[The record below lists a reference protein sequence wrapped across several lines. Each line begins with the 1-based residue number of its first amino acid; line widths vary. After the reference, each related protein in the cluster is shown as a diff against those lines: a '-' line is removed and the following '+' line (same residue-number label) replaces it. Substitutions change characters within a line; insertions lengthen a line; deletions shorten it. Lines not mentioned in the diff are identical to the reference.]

1 MKQLHYLLLACLT
14 AGQLLVAKQTKFE
27 FLNKTDK
34 SVDVALG
41 TRKSSPTMSTKTERI
56 GAGGVFKEQVDPDLF
71 PQLLVKDPYAPG
83 VAFVYEFRDKNSK
96 DKPVTTNIYVRLL
109 EKNGVTSFERQQ
121 NTLGNLDKE
130 NIILIKTL
138 GSPQAAPKSTVYSA
152 LGVKENA
159 SSAEILGLSASDA
172 KDASKVSSA
181 YKKLALKWH
190 PDKNKDANAT
200 AVFKLIGCAKDS
212 LLGAIENPKAKAAIC
227 KP

>member
-1 MKQLHYLLLACLT
+1 MKQLHYLLFLCLT
-14 AGQLLVAKQTKFE
+14 VGQSLFAKETKFE

-41 TRKSSPTMSTKTERI
+41 TRKYSPTMSSKTERI
-56 GAGGVFKEQVDPDLF
+56 GAGGTFKEQVDPELF
-71 PQLLVKDPYAPG
+71 PQLLIKDPYAPG
-83 VAFVYEFRDKNSK
+83 VAFVYEFRDKKDK

-109 EKNGVTSFERQQ
+109 EKNGAASFERQ
-121 NTLGNLDKE
+121 TSTFGNLEKE
-130 NIILIKTL
+130 NIFLIKTL

-159 SSAEILGLSASDA
+159 SNAEILGLSTSDA

-190 PDKNKDANAT
+190 PDKNKTAGAD

-212 LLGAIENPKAKAAIC
+212 LLGAIENPKTKAAIC